1 MCELMG
7 LSASAPVDVT
17 MSFGRLAAHGGK
29 GANADGWG
37 IAYLAGDDA
46 QIWRD
51 PHAAADS
58 PFARFLT
65 TEPVTSNTVIAHVR
79 RATAGGI
86 ALANTQPF
94 LRELFGRVH
103 VFAHNGSFAKIGA
116 PASTSWFRPLGETDS
131 EIGFCRMLAQIAGE
145 GDDVL
150 AARRVFSDTAH
161 RLSALGHAN
170 LLYASGDRL
179 LVHSDLRSMGPDAA
193 PEPGLWVVQRH
204 FDHTGPDPQSDGI
217 IGVQGSHMVV
227 TVVASVPLTD
237 EAWRPLPRG
246 TVLEIDQGAIV
257 YEGLAG
263 ADLG

>member
-1 MCELMG
+1 
-7 LSASAPVDVT
+7 
-17 MSFGRLAAHGGK
+17 
-29 GANADGWG
+29 
-37 IAYLAGDDA
+37 
-46 QIWRD
+46 
-51 PHAAADS
+51 
-58 PFARFLT
+58 
-65 TEPVTSNTVIAHVR
+65 VR